1 MIRPLDPSV
10 RAQLRSGVS
19 VPSVAQCVEELVLN
33 SLDAAATCIA
43 VRIDLE
49 NFWIQVVDNGHG
61 IPKDQLTI
69 VGDRYATS
77 KCHTV
82 TDLENLN
89 FFGFRGEALA
99 SIAQV
104 CAVLEIE
111 SRHKVSTKVNTKVF
125 RHGKVV
131 SVFESKNH
139 RPTNGT
145 TVTVHNVFHNLPVRQ
160 KFVSASLE
168 WERIRERVAAIA
180 LIHPGVSFTLRNEN
194 VGGKYLQ
201 THKTSSLVACFGS
214 LFGNKKSMS
223 LREASHQ
230 HKQFKISGFISRE
243 GHRNKD
249 LQFLYIN
256 SRLILRT
263 KVHKFLNLLLSKSTV
278 VNRRAGQWEPRTPT
292 VRDSSAADASS
303 PGKQRDY
310 YGMFVLNISCPLSE
324 YDISL
329 DPSKTLV
336 EFKEWETLLTCVQD
350 MVQKFLKQENLTM
363 SLDPNVGEHMSSLLQ
378 DEKITISKS
387 SPGRAGTAGVDLQT
401 VTNNSGVDY
410 GEGISTLNSNAILHS
425 KTVNRLSHT
434 KLANSGDT
442 EGQGHADNARSEP
455 EDGTCKASA
464 EESHHLCTSV
474 YMDDICQ
481 EDKYQMPREDKAVPV
496 HIDLESHASHTSA
509 KAESKGAELTSEEQ
523 SGMDDTMDDTFD
535 YGPAVSQGYSNEQ
548 LFTTNSLNDSFLKE
562 NDIQSLVVSS
572 DVESS
577 TVTSAPVPD
586 LSSHQCQTLADSNE
600 SKLGHADDRLEEEN
614 VHCNSNEVSN
624 SPPKQLFTSIKVTR
638 SPPDFKETRTVS
650 SELNDSGVELY
661 DDGRATEKS
670 CLTKFSKASKSSK
683 ITLSGKKQPSL
694 SSKLSKMA
702 NISTD
707 DGEKHVVRPSSID
720 VRNNT
725 LPEDLPQVDARP
737 QQKHHVRLEDKA
749 KDSTN
754 EYTRIGKN
762 DESCGLIALDRVKS
776 TSSLGLFKT
785 SQAELVRTELY
796 PRDSGKSFRSSTSK
810 GKCKD
815 ARRSPVSMMKDE
827 SLCHSSSSAVT
838 STPRRACLGTASP
851 SMCLNKSSCKFT
863 PAISLKRSYS
873 ELSLQKLSKRV
884 RLYSGDATLQKPFSA
899 RHQSKEQNLSSDIQ
913 RDVTKKEGKTEQKPK
928 QSIFKTPH
936 GKNVTI
942 DNVNDPRVHKQI
954 TTESAVNNES
964 SEKRT
969 RNLTNNYIHI
979 SGDKCSVPYRVD
991 NQAKMKR
998 KFVTSENLLQ
1008 TPSKILLQKAHQSDA
1023 AKAQEG
1029 SKAGSALLLFAGQT
1043 EQRKVQCP
1051 TSRTESA
1058 HISPMEWQGINEVT
1072 YESHGW
1078 RHEVPNQ
1085 VEDTDSSMLY
1095 YPDISV
1101 DVKEKLKTATKD
1113 LAYETSDLIH
1123 AASEQGMEN
1132 SLARTVSSHDKDLA
1146 LQSRSP
1152 SSDETDKFVFSPK
1165 STFKNVSMAAIIP
1178 SKTFQEDAEDTR
1190 ELLCASSNF
1199 HEIDSQPI
1207 NPARFLGEMR
1217 ELCRFSS
1224 TSEETV
1230 RNECHTRSNF
1240 QKYEHESTV
1249 HQGSTE
1255 SLHSVCNQQEVNRD
1269 CGEMELDSTGLCAAE
1284 KVRNCELIGKLK
1296 DTHGNNSA
1304 NWEQGLEQ
1312 IVPGSHESID
1322 LTCQPAEHGS
1332 EDVPNEYTGNSL
1344 HNRELCEDS
1353 QCAQISRT
1361 PKPVIPTRA
1370 VTSRQLST
1378 SSPNVIT
1385 ATSPAGCHSKAD
1397 MVRHD
1402 SMEDCR
1408 SDGLENMAD
1417 MKAKTGAVEKDCTVQ
1432 EKERSCEMSVGS
1444 GQKVVESHEAQE
1456 ELCKI
1461 KVTDRELTN
1470 TTKQCSLEHHRSALS
1485 DGFRKV
1491 NAVWARQFDQT
1502 CGVEVY
1508 VNLMTGHTQLDCPED
1523 DRVDVGTSS
1532 SVNVSMSAG
1541 GEKKWKGTVHP
1552 FLTHNATPFLPRAKR
1567 PCQDTDKLSTSST
1580 QHALGQMLAAH
1591 QEEQEERSGVKWRD
1605 RVPNEAD
1612 KSNNEESVAQLWDS
1626 WENPVF
1632 SRTEKSI
1639 LNVAAGTGGTAR
1651 VRTVIQ
1657 PYRFSRE
1664 MLDSIQIIGQ
1674 VDNKFIACMM
1684 KNSSHNFTTTSAPNL
1699 LVLIDQHAA
1708 HERVRLEKLHEDL
1721 YEVDPGS
1728 PHQHLKSSHVIPPL
1742 EVPLPA
1748 EELRLLQAYKPAFQR
1763 LGLNF
1768 STVYKMN
1775 TAVVSSLP
1783 CCVVERE
1790 YNERKRGR
1798 LAVAVELVES
1808 LIKEQLELLKTTD
1821 GAGATLPHT
1830 LHRILNSQACHGAIK
1845 FGDPLEEAD
1854 CADLIRCLS
1863 RCNLP
1868 FQCAHGRPSLIP
1880 IIDLTSPIQKEE
1892 ESQEYSRP
1900 NLGKLKHCIACEGSQ
1915 SSHHKALQEDHS
1927 LLQES

>member
-99 SIAQV
+99 SIAQ
-104 CAVLEIE
+104 
-111 SRHKVSTKVNTKVF
+111 VSTKVNTKVF

-535 YGPAVSQGYSNEQ
+535 YGPAVSQGYGNEQ

-614 VHCNSNEVSN
+614 VHCNSNE
-624 SPPKQLFTSIKVTR
+624 
-638 SPPDFKETRTVS
+638 
-650 SELNDSGVELY
+650 
-661 DDGRATEKS
+661 
-670 CLTKFSKASKSSK
+670 
-683 ITLSGKKQPSL
+683 
-694 SSKLSKMA
+694 
-702 NISTD
+702 
-707 DGEKHVVRPSSID
+707 
-720 VRNNT
+720 
-725 LPEDLPQVDARP
+725 
-737 QQKHHVRLEDKA
+737 
-749 KDSTN
+749 
-754 EYTRIGKN
+754 
-762 DESCGLIALDRVKS
+762 
-776 TSSLGLFKT
+776 
-785 SQAELVRTELY
+785 
-796 PRDSGKSFRSSTSK
+796 
-810 GKCKD
+810 
-815 ARRSPVSMMKDE
+815 
-827 SLCHSSSSAVT
+827 
-838 STPRRACLGTASP
+838 
-851 SMCLNKSSCKFT
+851 
-863 PAISLKRSYS
+863 
-873 ELSLQKLSKRV
+873 
-884 RLYSGDATLQKPFSA
+884 
-899 RHQSKEQNLSSDIQ
+899 
-913 RDVTKKEGKTEQKPK
+913 
-928 QSIFKTPH
+928 
-936 GKNVTI
+936 
-942 DNVNDPRVHKQI
+942 
-954 TTESAVNNES
+954 
-964 SEKRT
+964 
-969 RNLTNNYIHI
+969 
-979 SGDKCSVPYRVD
+979 
-991 NQAKMKR
+991 
-998 KFVTSENLLQ
+998 
-1008 TPSKILLQKAHQSDA
+1008 
-1023 AKAQEG
+1023 
-1029 SKAGSALLLFAGQT
+1029 
-1043 EQRKVQCP
+1043 
-1051 TSRTESA
+1051 
-1058 HISPMEWQGINEVT
+1058 
-1072 YESHGW
+1072 
-1078 RHEVPNQ
+1078 
-1085 VEDTDSSMLY
+1085 
-1095 YPDISV
+1095 
-1101 DVKEKLKTATKD
+1101 
-1113 LAYETSDLIH
+1113 
-1123 AASEQGMEN
+1123 
-1132 SLARTVSSHDKDLA
+1132 
-1146 LQSRSP
+1146 
-1152 SSDETDKFVFSPK
+1152 

-1207 NPARFLGEMR
+1207 NPARFLGEMT
-1217 ELCRFSS
+1217 ELCCFSS

-1353 QCAQISRT
+1353 QCAQIT
-1361 PKPVIPTRA
+1361 
-1370 VTSRQLST
+1370 
-1378 SSPNVIT
+1378 
-1385 ATSPAGCHSKAD
+1385 TSPAGCHSKAD

-1432 EKERSCEMSVGS
+1432 EKERSS
-1444 GQKVVESHEAQE
+1444 
-1456 ELCKI
+1456 
-1461 KVTDRELTN
+1461 
-1470 TTKQCSLEHHRSALS
+1470 LS

-1567 PCQDTDKLSTSST
+1567 PCHDTDKLSTSST

-1605 RVPNEAD
+1605 RVPMKQILIISPDE
-1612 KSNNEESVAQLWDS
+1612 SNNEESVAQLWDS

-1664 MLDSIQIIGQ
+1664 MLDSIQ
-1674 VDNKFIACMM
+1674 
-1684 KNSSHNFTTTSAPNL
+1684 NSSHNFTTTSAPNL

>member
-111 SRHKVSTKVNTKVF
+111 SRYKVSTKVNTKVF

-535 YGPAVSQGYSNEQ
+535 YGPAVSQGYGNEQ

-614 VHCNSNEVSN
+614 VHCNSNE
-624 SPPKQLFTSIKVTR
+624 
-638 SPPDFKETRTVS
+638 
-650 SELNDSGVELY
+650 
-661 DDGRATEKS
+661 
-670 CLTKFSKASKSSK
+670 
-683 ITLSGKKQPSL
+683 
-694 SSKLSKMA
+694 
-702 NISTD
+702 
-707 DGEKHVVRPSSID
+707 
-720 VRNNT
+720 
-725 LPEDLPQVDARP
+725 
-737 QQKHHVRLEDKA
+737 
-749 KDSTN
+749 
-754 EYTRIGKN
+754 
-762 DESCGLIALDRVKS
+762 
-776 TSSLGLFKT
+776 
-785 SQAELVRTELY
+785 
-796 PRDSGKSFRSSTSK
+796 
-810 GKCKD
+810 
-815 ARRSPVSMMKDE
+815 
-827 SLCHSSSSAVT
+827 
-838 STPRRACLGTASP
+838 
-851 SMCLNKSSCKFT
+851 
-863 PAISLKRSYS
+863 
-873 ELSLQKLSKRV
+873 
-884 RLYSGDATLQKPFSA
+884 
-899 RHQSKEQNLSSDIQ
+899 
-913 RDVTKKEGKTEQKPK
+913 
-928 QSIFKTPH
+928 
-936 GKNVTI
+936 
-942 DNVNDPRVHKQI
+942 
-954 TTESAVNNES
+954 
-964 SEKRT
+964 
-969 RNLTNNYIHI
+969 
-979 SGDKCSVPYRVD
+979 
-991 NQAKMKR
+991 
-998 KFVTSENLLQ
+998 
-1008 TPSKILLQKAHQSDA
+1008 
-1023 AKAQEG
+1023 
-1029 SKAGSALLLFAGQT
+1029 
-1043 EQRKVQCP
+1043 
-1051 TSRTESA
+1051 
-1058 HISPMEWQGINEVT
+1058 
-1072 YESHGW
+1072 
-1078 RHEVPNQ
+1078 
-1085 VEDTDSSMLY
+1085 
-1095 YPDISV
+1095 
-1101 DVKEKLKTATKD
+1101 
-1113 LAYETSDLIH
+1113 
-1123 AASEQGMEN
+1123 
-1132 SLARTVSSHDKDLA
+1132 
-1146 LQSRSP
+1146 
-1152 SSDETDKFVFSPK
+1152 

-1207 NPARFLGEMR
+1207 NPARFLGEMT
-1217 ELCRFSS
+1217 ELCCFSS

-1255 SLHSVCNQQEVNRD
+1255 SLHSVCNQQEVNRED

-1470 TTKQCSLEHHRSALS
+1470 TTKQCSLEHRRSALS

-1567 PCQDTDKLSTSST
+1567 PCHDTDKLSTS
-1580 QHALGQMLAAH
+1580 
-1591 QEEQEERSGVKWRD
+1591 
-1605 RVPNEAD
+1605 NESD
-1612 KSNNEESVAQLWDS
+1612 NEESVAQLWDS

-1664 MLDSIQIIGQ
+1664 MLDSIQ
-1674 VDNKFIACMM
+1674 
-1684 KNSSHNFTTTSAPNL
+1684 NSSHNFTITSAPNL

-1768 STVYKMN
+1768 STDDNKMN

-1808 LIKEQLELLKTTD
+1808 LIKEKLELLKTTD

-1892 ESQEYSRP
+1892 QSQEYSRP
-1900 NLGKLKHCIACEGSQ
+1900 NLGKLKHRIACEGSQ